1 MAAWADLK
9 IHFHDEEMI
18 AENIDFGKMLG
29 NDYEIINTVPLGG
42 NKMARYLWGH
52 DIGGPRYLEFYSS
65 SKNWDIMVARYRGI
79 RYSKAGFIA
88 IAKREM
94 LLMPKQWM
102 MKAKT

>member
-1 MAAWADLK
+1 
-9 IHFHDEEMI
+9 MI
-18 AENIDFGKMLG
+18 
-29 NDYEIINTVPLGG
+29 LGG
-42 NKMARYLWGH
+42 PGIWSFTVH
-52 DIGGPRYLEFYSS
+52 Q
-65 SKNWDIMVARYRGI
+65 KNGDRMVARYRGI